1 MAPFAA
7 RTRVPIASTKAD
19 IERLVTKF
27 GAKGFSSGWQNDR
40 ARVEFLLGDRHI
52 RFTVLVAGESQ
63 QARQRWRALL
73 LMIKARFAAIEAKI
87 VTTEQAFVG
96 DIVTP
101 DGRTVYE
108 AIREPIALAYSTNAP
123 VALLGAN

>member
-7 RTRVPIASTKAD
+7 RTRVPIENTKTD
-19 IERLVTKF
+19 IERLVKKF

-52 RFTVLVAGESQ
+52 RFTVMVAGDAQS
-63 QARQRWRALL
+63 ARQRWRALL

-108 AIREPIALAYSTNAP
+108 AIREPIALAYRTNVP

>member
-7 RTRVPIASTKAD
+7 RTRVPIENTKTD
-19 IERLVTKF
+19 IERLVKKF

-52 RFTVLVAGESQ
+52 RFTVIVAGDAQ
-63 QARQRWRALL
+63 AARQRWRALL

-108 AIREPIALAYSTNAP
+108 QIREPIALAYSSNKP